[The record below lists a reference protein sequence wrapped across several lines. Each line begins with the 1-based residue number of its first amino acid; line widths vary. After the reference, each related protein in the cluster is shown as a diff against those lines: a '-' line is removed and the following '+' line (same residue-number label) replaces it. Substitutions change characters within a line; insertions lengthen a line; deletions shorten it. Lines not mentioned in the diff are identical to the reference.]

1 MLPNYTLQEMLRRL
15 SPERARIMMRSVGID
30 PDMTLPPV
38 EPRFFKRREFNGD
51 LNFDLTIGAL
61 GHCVSIPCRLSF
73 TADLADDVDAETGGP
88 IRVLGHSQQVCHAFV
103 PTREDDPVFDWVQID
118 DHMLPVAAVAK
129 LDDQVE
135 EMARMMEGTR
145 R

>member
-1 MLPNYTLQEMLRRL
+1 MLPNYALQEMLRRL
-15 SPERARIMMRSVGID
+15 PPERARVMMRSVGID

-38 EPRFFKRREFNGD
+38 EPGFFQRREFNGD

-73 TADLADDVDAETGGP
+73 TADLADDVDAETAGP
-88 IRVLGHSQQVCHAFV
+88 IRVLGHAQQVCHAFV
-103 PTREDDPVFDWVQID
+103 PTRDDDPVFEWVQID
-118 DHMLPVAAVAK
+118 ERMLPAAAVAK

-135 EMARMMEGTR
+135 ELALMMEGTQR
-145 R
+145 